1 MKKAQTR
8 LENRLLRPR
17 QENCRDNSQYG
28 YVLYMKN
35 AFWNIVCY
43 CNKVLSAGELG
54 LQKFIHRLVRC
65 FRLVDEVRSISESV
79 SALKAQLQQAEKSLC
94 GLLKARGDLER
105 EIIVKRK
112 SLQIDRDRCQEIRS
126 HYPSTVALTG
136 Y

>member
-1 MKKAQTR
+1 M
-8 LENRLLRPR
+8 
-17 QENCRDNSQYG
+17 
-28 YVLYMKN
+28 
-35 AFWNIVCY
+35 CY
-43 CNKVLSAGELG
+43 CNNRLSAAVLG
-54 LQKFIHRLVRC
+54 LQKFIHRLVCC

-79 SALKAQLQQAEKSLC
+79 SALKAQLQQAEDSLC

-112 SLQIDRDRCQEIRS
+112 TLQIDRDRCQEIRS